1 MEKKNLFSFLLSPL
15 SIIYLLGLK
24 IYEFLSDEVNVGVPI
39 ICVGNLVTGGSGKT
53 PVTIELRKLLN
64 KKHSKIF
71 VLTRGYKGDLKWSN
85 DRIQKI

>member
-1 MEKKNLFSFLLSPL
+1 MNFLVTE
-15 SIIYLLGLK
+15 IDVK
-24 IYEFLSDEVNVGVPI
+24 IPV

-71 VLTRGYKGDLKWSN
+71 VLTRGYKGKPKRSN
-85 DRIQKI
+85 HCIKKI